1 MQDRTATVMTLRTLD
16 EIAKEL
22 RAIREEL
29 HHLNQQGRREDPDR
43 PPVHLSSVPHRGLTH
58 LKRR

>member
-1 MQDRTATVMTLRTLD
+1 MQDRTATVMILRALD

-29 HHLNQQGRREDPDR
+29 HHFDKQGRREKRDR
-43 PPVHLSSVPHRGLTH
+43 PLVHLSAVPHRGPTQS
-58 LKRR
+58 